1 VTTAGVRVQWVEAG
15 PVATAALARAVV
27 AAKGD
32 DPLAPVTVAVPSV
45 FGGLGLRR
53 SLARIGGGLVNVRFL
68 VLARVAELLG
78 GPPLAD
84 AGRRP
89 LTRARRAEA
98 ARRALLDDPGPF
110 GDLAGHPATV
120 RAVDRAVGE
129 LRRAGPAA
137 LAGLATGS
145 ERARHLAGLARRVE
159 QLTRGFYDEH
169 DLLVSAAATVRTDG
183 AVGAEVGHV
192 VLFLPRR
199 TSSAGLRLIEAL
211 AEVDALT
218 VLLGTTGDD
227 VADAPSRA
235 VAERLG
241 AAARPPDTTTAPPG
255 THVLVAPDPDVEVR
269 AVVREVAARLHR
281 GTPLHRMAVLYRSPR
296 PYRLLL
302 HEHLG
307 AARLP
312 HRGPGV
318 RTLGQ
323 TAAGRLLLGLLR
335 LPVERFSRA
344 AVLDWLTCAPV
355 LESPGG
361 DLVPSLRWESVAR
374 AANVVAG
381 EAQWAD
387 RLARYR
393 WATDRRLDRLLR
405 EGEEDAAADALRT
418 ELDYVDRLAAFVA
431 ELVRNA
437 APPSRRSWA
446 QHVEWARS
454 VLHRYLGAEGK
465 RARRPDD
472 ELEAA
477 RAVEAALDGLAELDD
492 VSPSPDVGA
501 FALVLEE
508 QLRAPFGREGRF
520 GDGVFVGRVRD
531 AVGLDLDAVFVL
543 GMADGAF
550 PERRRAD
557 PLLADPEREATAGAL
572 ATGDERA
579 ADERRDYLWALAAAP
594 ERVLSFARAD
604 DRGRRVRLPSR
615 WLLASAARLAGR
627 PLYAEDL
634 EGLPPTPWLT
644 KVPSFAAFVT
654 VGRDDD
660 LALGSAQEL
669 RLTSLR
675 SWTGAGGRAEE
686 HPLARRE
693 PTFRRGLEARAA
705 RRSAHLTRWDGLV
718 GPLAGEARVLERVQ
732 SATGL
737 QWWATCPRRWFF
749 ERLLDVA
756 ETPTPEDDLQ
766 LPPLEAGT
774 LVHLALERFLAETPP
789 RTAPGQPWSTDERD
803 ALARILDEVFAE
815 AERRGITG
823 RPLLWG
829 IQRRRLRRDILG
841 FLDRDEEARA
851 DEGVVPVAGELGF
864 GTTDGE
870 LPAVEVATGKGRKL
884 TFRGKI
890 DRVDAAPDG
899 SRVVVLDYKTGSIVR
914 YRGLH
919 DDPVQAGRSLQLP
932 LYALAAR
939 QRFGD
944 VPTAAAYWFV
954 SERADYRRFPVV
966 LDDRTTARF
975 TEVLDAVAD
984 GIEAGVFPGNPG
996 REDGRRRHAHCG
1008 ICPYDRVCPRDRM
1021 QTWERAQ
1028 GDPALE
1034 PYRRLAGGGE

>member
-1 VTTAGVRVQWVEAG
+1 L
-15 PVATAALARAVV
+15 AA
-27 AAKGD
+27 
-32 DPLAPVTVAVPSV
+32 
-45 FGGLGLRR
+45 
-53 SLARIGGGLVNVRFL
+53 
-68 VLARVAELLG
+68 
-78 GPPLAD
+78 
-84 AGRRP
+84 
-89 LTRARRAEA
+89 
-98 ARRALLDDPGPF
+98 
-110 GDLAGHPATV
+110 
-120 RAVDRAVGE
+120 
-129 LRRAGPAA
+129 
-137 LAGLATGS
+137 GS
-145 ERARHLAGLARRVE
+145 ERVRHLATLARRVGR
-159 QLTRGFYDEH
+159 LTRSFYDEH
-169 DLLVSAAATVRTDG
+169 DLYVSAAATVRTDG
-183 AVGAEVGHV
+183 RVGGEVGHV

-199 TSSAGLRLIEAL
+199 VSSAELQLLDAL

-218 VLLGTTGDD
+218 VLLGLTGDPA
-227 VADAPSRA
+227 ADAPSRTIA
-235 VAERLG
+235 GQLG
-241 AAARPPDTTTAPPG
+241 ADPEPPLDAMPPAG
-255 THVLVAPDPDVEVR
+255 THVVIASDPDVEVR

-355 LESPGG
+355 LEAPNG
-361 DLVPSLRWESVAR
+361 DVVPSLRWESVAR

-393 WATDRRLDRLLR
+393 WATAHRLDRLLAD
-405 EGEEDAAADALRT
+405 GEDDAAADGLRA
-418 ELDYVDRLAAFVA
+418 ELGYVDRLAAFVV
-431 ELVRNA
+431 ELARNA
-437 APPSRRSWA
+437 GPPARRSWA
-446 QHVEWARS
+446 QHVAWARS
-454 VLHRYLGAEGK
+454 MLHRYLGAEGH
-465 RARRPDD
+465 RARWPDD

-492 VSPSPDVGA
+492 VSPSPDAAA

-520 GDGVFVGRVRD
+520 GDGVFVGRVAD
-531 AVGLDLDAVFVL
+531 AAGLDLDVVFVL
-543 GMADGAF
+543 GMADGTF
-550 PERRRAD
+550 PRRRRAD
-557 PLLADPEREATAGAL
+557 ALLAEPERAATEGAL
-572 ATGDERA
+572 PTADERV

-604 DRGRRVRLPSR
+604 DRGRRARLPSR
-615 WLLASAARLAGR
+615 WLLAAASQLAGR
-627 PLYAEDL
+627 SLYADDFD
-634 EGLPPTPWLT
+634 GLAPAPWLT
-644 KVPSFAAFVT
+644 KAPSFAAFVDE
-654 VGRDDD
+654 RD
-660 LALGSAQEL
+660 AAAGSAQEL

-675 SWTGAGGRAEE
+675 AWTGAGGRADE

-693 PTFRRGLEARAA
+693 PAFRRGLEARAA
-705 RRSAHLTRWDGLV
+705 RCTASLTRWDGLV
-718 GPLAGEARVLERVQ
+718 GPLAAEARILERVQ

-766 LPPLEAGT
+766 LPPMEAGT

-789 RTAPGQPWSTDERD
+789 RTSPHQPWSPGERET
-803 ALARILDEVFAE
+803 LATILDEVFAE

-829 IQRRRLRRDILG
+829 IQRRRLRRDVLG
-841 FLDRDEEARA
+841 FLDRDEEVRAR
-851 DEGVVPVAGELGF
+851 DGVVPVAGELGF
-864 GTTDGE
+864 GTIDGE
-870 LPAVEVATGKGRKL
+870 LPPVEVPTPGGRKL

-899 SRVVVLDYKTGSIVR
+899 SKVVVLDYKTGSIVR
-914 YRGLH
+914 YRGLSE
-919 DDPVQAGRSLQLP
+919 DPVQGGRSLQLP

-966 LDDRTTARF
+966 LDERTTARF

-996 REDGRRRHAHCG
+996 REDARVGRRHAHCG
-1008 ICPYDRVCPRDRM
+1008 ICPYDVVCPRDRT
-1021 QTWERAQ
+1021 QAWERVQA
-1028 GDPALE
+1028 DPALE
-1034 PYRRLAGGGE
+1034 PYRRLTGTGDDA